1 MNTRVQ
7 LEKEKLE
14 NVMNSLKNRVSDQSK
29 IKELENLKD
38 YLNHKIV
45 EGMNGMNKEDSVL
58 DVASKSANIT
68 QLKNLRNRLLAEI
81 KTTRSD
87 IEKQGKLI
95 NQKNQEI
102 MENEADLSR
111 QQEEIQYKKNLLL
124 TRDRMLELSQEK
136 NVYKKKVIFTLL
148 ATIFAIILAMI
159 LTFFYF
165 K

>member
-1 MNTRVQ
+1 MNSRVQ

-14 NVMNSLKNRVSDQSK
+14 HVMNSLKNRVSDKTK

-45 EGMNGMNKEDSVL
+45 EGMDSMNNKDNVL
-58 DVASKSANIT
+58 DIASKNANIT
-68 QLKNLRNRLLAEI
+68 QLKHLRNRLLSEI
-81 KTTRSD
+81 KKTRSD
-87 IEKQGKLI
+87 IEKQDKLI
-95 NQKNQEI
+95 NQKNHEI

-148 ATIFAIILAMI
+148 ATIFTIILAMI